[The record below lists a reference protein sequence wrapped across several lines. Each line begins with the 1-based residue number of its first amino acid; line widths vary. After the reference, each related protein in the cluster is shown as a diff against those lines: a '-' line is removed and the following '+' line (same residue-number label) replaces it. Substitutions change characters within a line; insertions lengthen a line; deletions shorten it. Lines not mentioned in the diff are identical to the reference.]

1 MHPSVFSV
9 ARPILILILLGS
21 QAYLLLRVLSYL
33 KAKQSARI
41 LRLVVWI
48 PFVVFN
54 LPIFYLTFF
63 RPPKFLFTDLF
74 TWVAVYPFYIWQFSG
89 LMILLL
95 VLIAKFIKLPFI
107 GAGAVMKKIPFAGK
121 KIASF
126 QNDGRFE
133 KFDQSR
139 RAFLRT
145 TFWGASAYVVVGTS
159 YGVFCRNQFELV
171 QKQLQ
176 LKNLPAAL
184 NGLTIGLISDI
195 HSGPY
200 MSKEEIDEYVKALN
214 SLQPDIVFVPGD
226 FVTMLQKEIYPVIES
241 LSELKA
247 RYGVYGC
254 LGNHEFYSRAPDD
267 ITKRLEDAGVK
278 MLRNENVTVNVKG
291 HKLALI
297 GIDDL
302 GHGDN
307 FPAARQTVPLDALKI
322 LMTHKPYFF
331 PRAAEAGMDLVLA
344 GHTHGGQVVFVKVGD
359 FALAPATIVSKYVA
373 GLYEI
378 GDSLM
383 YVSRGVGTIGVP
395 FRINCPPEVTLFT
408 LT

>member
-1 MHPSVFSV
+1 MLTF
-9 ARPILILILLGS
+9 
-21 QAYLLLRVLSYL
+21 L
-33 KAKQSARI
+33 KARRSSGI
-41 LRLVVWI
+41 IRLGRWV

-54 LPIFYLTFF
+54 LPISYLTFF
-63 RPPKFLFTDLF
+63 RPPKLLFSDLV
-74 TWVAVYPFYIWQFSG
+74 TWLGVYPFYVWQFSG
-89 LMILLL
+89 LTIFLLL
-95 VLIAKFIKLPFI
+95 IVGKVIKLAFI
-107 GAGAVMKKIPFAGK
+107 GAVTFMKKIPFIAE
-121 KIASF
+121 KIAAV
-126 QNDGRFE
+126 QNDGRFNRLNR
-133 KFDQSR
+133 SR

-145 TFWGASAYVVVGTS
+145 AFWGASAYVVAGTS
-159 YGVFCRNQFELV
+159 YGIFHRSQFELV
-171 QKQLQ
+171 EKQLH
-176 LKNLPAAL
+176 LENLPAAL

-200 MSKEEIDEYVKALN
+200 MSKDEIDGYVRTLN
-214 SLQPDIVFVPGD
+214 SLRPDVVFVPGD
-226 FVTMLQKEIYPVIES
+226 FVTMFQKEIYPVVES

-254 LGNHEFYSRAPDD
+254 LGNHEFYSKAPDD

-278 MLRNENVTVNVKG
+278 MLRNENATLNLKG
-291 HKLALI
+291 HRLALI

-307 FPAARQTVPLDALKI
+307 FQAAVEAVPPDALKI

-331 PRAAEAGMDLVLA
+331 PKAAAAGMDLVLA
-344 GHTHGGQVVFVKVGD
+344 GHTHGGQVVFVRVGD
-359 FALAPATIVSKYVA
+359 FALAPASIASRYVA

-395 FRINCPPEVTLFT
+395 LRINCPPEVTLFT